1 MSENARVLTEIIFN
15 IFYLLAVW
23 GLVIAMLKRRAHVVQ
38 DERREALWILLA
50 FAFLALGDTGH
61 VGFRVIAYA
70 LGGLETAIT
79 LFGEEMN
86 LAALG
91 SLSTAWTFTIFYVCM
106 LFMWKERYNKKLG
119 MIAWLVLAAA
129 VVRSIVMLAP
139 GNEWTSLTPPRPMYL
154 TRNIPL
160 MLMQLGMMY
169 LILRDAKASHDRTFT
184 WIGIMIIISFVF
196 YAPVVAFIHSYPP
209 VGVLMV
215 PKTLAYLGIAI
226 IGFKNLFAR
235 KQGSKAS
242 A

>member
-1 MSENARVLTEIIFN
+1 MGENAKVLTEIIFN
-15 IFYLLAVW
+15 IIYLVAVW
-23 GLVIAMLKRRAHVVQ
+23 CLVIAMVKRRAHVAQ
-38 DERREALWILLA
+38 DEWGAALWILLA

-91 SLSTAWTFTIFYVCM
+91 SLSTAWTFTFFYVCM
-106 LFMWKERYNKKLG
+106 VFMWKARYSRKLG

-129 VVRSIVMLAP
+129 VVRSIIMLVP
-139 GNEWTSLTPPRPMYL
+139 GNEWTSLTSPRPIYII
-154 TRNIPL
+154 RNFPL
-160 MLMQLGMMY
+160 MLMQLGMIY
-169 LILRDAKASHDRTFT
+169 LIMRDAKASNDSTFI
-184 WIGIMIIISFVF
+184 WIGIMIVISFVC
-196 YAPVVAFIHSYPP
+196 YAPVVAFIHSYQP
-209 VGVLMV
+209 VGMLMI

-235 KQGSKAS
+235 KQVSEAL

>member
-1 MSENARVLTEIIFN
+1 MDENAKVLAEIIFSVS
-15 IFYLLAVW
+15 YLVVVW
-23 GLVIAMLKRRAHVVQ
+23 GLVIAMIKRRAQVAQ
-38 DERREALWILLA
+38 DEWGTALWILLA
-50 FAFLALGDTGH
+50 FAFLATGDTGH

-106 LFMWKERYNKKLG
+106 IFMWKARYNKKLG

-129 VVRSIVMLAP
+129 VVRSIIMLFP
-139 GNEWTSLTPPRPMYL
+139 GNEWTSLTPPRPIYII
-154 TRNIPL
+154 RNVPL
-160 MLMQLGMMY
+160 MLMQLGIIY
-169 LILRDAKASHDRTFT
+169 LIMRDAKISHDSTFT
-184 WIGIMIIISFVF
+184 WIGIMIIISFVC
-196 YAPVVAFIHSYPP
+196 YAPVVALIHSYPN
-209 VGVLMV
+209 VGMLMI

-235 KQGSKAS
+235 EQVSEAL